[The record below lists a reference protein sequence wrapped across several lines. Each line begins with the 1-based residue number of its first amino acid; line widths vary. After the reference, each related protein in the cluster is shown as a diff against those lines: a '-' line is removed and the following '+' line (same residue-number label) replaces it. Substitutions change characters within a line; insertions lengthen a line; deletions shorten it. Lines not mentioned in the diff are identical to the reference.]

1 MTVLVDTEV
10 SRLNSTIVDSLQ
22 RLAEIQLEKKWH
34 ESQPIM
40 NTIGS
45 QYVGMYMI
53 LHHDEVMYIGM
64 GNLNGRRWR
73 HVSVFENKGEA
84 LVSENGRSSDSPVA
98 RKMYEYDKD
107 INNWRIS
114 FMTID
119 RDIDRFVA
127 DAVMKKI
134 ECILNQEHSP
144 VFCTEHMVGK

>member
-10 SRLNSTIVDSLQ
+10 SRLNSMVVDSL
-22 RLAEIQLEKKWH
+22 RSLAEIQLKNNWH
-34 ESQPIM
+34 ESQLII
-40 NTIGS
+40 NSIGK
-45 QYVGMYMI
+45 QYVGMYKI
-53 LHHDEVMYIGM
+53 LHHNQVMYIGM
-64 GNLNGRRWR
+64 GNINARRWR

-84 LVSENGRSSDSPVA
+84 LVSDNGRSSDSPVA

-119 RDIDRFVA
+119 REIDRFVA
-127 DAVMKKI
+127 DAVMKKM
-134 ECILNQEHSP
+134 ECILNQENSP